1 MSRFQ
6 NASRPARRPA
16 LRPLCLALALAG
28 VHAVGGALPVGPQ
41 VTQGT
46 VTVQAPN
53 PQQLTLQQG
62 SQKAI
67 IDWRSFSLAPTE
79 RLNILQPNARAV
91 LLNRVTGQDPSLILG
106 QISANGRIFLS
117 NPRGIVFGESARID
131 VGGLLATT
139 LDIGQHPDAQ
149 GRWLLSTPAGSTPG
163 SIEVDGELKAP
174 QGLLALVAPQIS
186 VRGLL
191 QGQRVGVAAASRALV
206 DVEGDGLIFFDV
218 HNDGLDTRLN
228 LLGTLQADG
237 GSVEAR
243 AQARAGFADT
253 VLNLDGV
260 VQARSIGQRGGQI
273 VIDGGD
279 TGVTRVG
286 GQLDASGRDAG
297 ERGGAITVLGEKLA
311 LTGTAQVDASGL
323 LGGGTVL
330 VGGGFQGHGTPHNAQ
345 QVYVGPAAR
354 LQADALQQ
362 GDGGTVV
369 IWSDQS
375 TRYRGSLSALGG
387 PQGGNGGLAEVSGK
401 VHLDFAG
408 AVDLSAARGTRGRL
422 WLDPQDLIIG
432 NTANADGQN
441 PTGDDLDNDGE
452 ILFGEFGNRTSEVT
466 AARVSN
472 LLLTTN
478 VTLQATR
485 DLTVE
490 TAINAPGGTGSLVLD
505 AGRNLTVSTDVAV
518 GGSITMRADSAAVG
532 GNNGSGT
539 LNLGNNVDLTATTG
553 SITLSGAALT
563 FTGNNSLT
571 AGTNA
576 SLSAAAA
583 LTLPE
588 MTLGGALTVA
598 TTAGGITDGGIIQVG
613 ADGSSFTTSAAG
625 QAIDLSNFTHVL
637 GGNSVAFQTSGAG
650 GNVALRGDSIDL
662 AASTT
667 GGNLSATATTG
678 NITQS
683 GVLSVG
689 APGSIF
695 RTLGNNSD
703 IVLGTSGNSFGTIS
717 LNTTGA
723 TGNATVTSTN
733 LTLSASSIGGNL
745 TATATTGNIGQSGVL
760 SLGAAGSSFTTNG
773 NNSDIALT
781 NAGNVFNGTTLALNT
796 TGATG
801 NASVTGDAL
810 VLAASSIGGN
820 LTALASSGSIT
831 QVGALSLGAAGSSF
845 TTQGNNDDIV
855 LTTAGNNFAGTTLAF
870 STQGTN
876 GNVDVTGNTLVL
888 ALSGIEGRL
897 AAVANSGGISQTA
910 TANNALTVGQTGS
923 SFTVPVGQS
932 IDLDNQANS
941 LAGADTAGGLVF
953 TNATNL
959 ALRNSGDVELG
970 ALTLAGR
977 LNVTSETGSIR
988 STGILSVGADGSSFT
1003 TIAAGQGI
1011 DLSGFTHAFG
1021 NSTVA
1026 FQTSGGAG
1034 AVVVQA
1040 DTLNFAASTIG
1051 GSLTATATTGN
1062 ISQAGVLS
1070 LGAAGSSFTT
1080 QGVNSDIVLGNTSN
1094 GFANTTLALNTS
1106 GAGGNA
1112 TVAGNTLVL
1121 AASTVG
1127 GQLDAIASSGNI
1139 SQTGAL
1145 NLGAA
1150 GSSFTTQGA
1159 NSDILLGNA
1168 GNVFGS
1174 TSLALQTTGAGGN
1187 ATVVGDTLVL
1197 ASSTL
1202 GGNLQATA
1210 TTGGIS
1216 QTGALSL
1223 GAAGSSF
1230 TTQGANQLITLT
1242 DAGNNFAGTTLG
1254 LNTNGAAAD
1263 VSITGNTLVLAGA
1276 SVGGRL
1282 IAEANSGGIS
1292 QVATAGNAL
1301 STGVSGSSFS
1311 VAAGQSIDLGQQANT
1326 LAGAGT
1332 AGGLSFSGA
1341 TNLALR
1347 DTGNVQLGTTTLAG
1361 RLNLTSDG
1369 GSISDGGVIT
1379 VGADGSSFTT
1389 SGAGQSIDLDNFSH
1403 AFGAHT
1409 VAFNSANGGNVQV
1422 QADALRLA
1430 GSSIG
1435 GSLTATTT
1443 VGGISQTDTAGN
1455 ALTTGQSGSSFS
1467 VAAGQSIDLSSQAN
1481 SLAGAASAGGIS
1493 FIGATDLALR
1503 NIGSIQLGSTTLAGR
1518 LNLTSDSGSIS
1529 EAGTLTV
1536 GADGSSFTTSSNGQ
1550 VIDLSTSTHAFGGHT
1565 VAFNTTGS
1573 TSHVSVRADALQ
1585 LAASSIGGRLNAT
1598 ATSGDITQT
1607 GALSLGAAGSSFT
1620 TQAADADIV
1629 LTQADNSLGNTTLA
1643 LSTSGA
1649 GGDASVTGDALVLGS
1664 SSIGG
1669 TLTAVATSGNIS
1681 QSGALT
1687 LSGSSASFRTQAA
1700 NSDIV
1705 LTNAGN
1711 LFGSTALGLSTN
1723 GAGGDA
1729 SVVGD
1734 ALNLAASTLGGKL
1747 VATAASGNIT
1757 QSGVLSLGAA
1767 GSSFTT
1773 QAADADILLTLAGNL
1788 LGSSTLA
1795 LTTTGTGGDAS
1806 ISGDALVLAASSIGG
1821 ALTATAS
1828 SGNISQTGALTLSA
1842 AGASFTT
1849 LGANSD
1855 IVLSQS
1861 GNLMNGGAVSLNTVG
1876 AGGDA
1881 TLTGD
1886 ALVLATSGVGGKLTA
1901 TATTGNITQTGALN
1915 LGAAGSSFTTQGAN
1929 SDILLDQAGNALANT
1944 TLALSTTGATG
1955 NATVVGDTLS
1965 FAASTLGGTLTAT
1978 SLAGGIGQTGVLSL
1992 GADGSLF
1999 TAAANQSIDLST
2011 QANLFG
2017 SRTLGFATSGSGA
2030 VLVRSDS
2037 LNLATSTIG
2046 GDFTALIGGGDLT
2059 QTGALSVGGSSTLRA
2074 VSGTV
2079 DVALTD
2085 AANQLGTVQLQGI
2098 GGSLGTVAL
2107 RQAGDLTVGGN
2118 AQALTLN
2125 SSGAVVLTGGS
2136 HTTLTVNAQG
2146 DISQTG
2152 ALSVSGLTTLGTE
2165 TAGITVALTQADNEL
2180 TQLNLAPT
2188 GAGSFASVSL
2198 RDRDL
2203 SRIDGL
2209 SVGGPADSLVVD
2221 AGGAVQLSGG
2231 TLGSLSVT
2239 AGGNLSQS
2247 GDLLITGSAQLL
2259 ARSAGLDASLA
2270 RAGNQIAAVTLGG
2283 TGGGSWDQVL
2293 LQTSGALSLAGQANA
2308 LSVTTGGAL
2317 QLGSGAYGSLAATVG
2332 GAVSQSGGLAVT
2344 GITTLTAQGAN
2355 LDVTLDGGGG
2365 SNELHTVALQN
2376 GSGSFGSVQVVD
2388 TDQARPDGLRIS
2400 GQAASLA
2407 VQAGGAVTLGA
2418 GQYGQLSV
2426 DTSANGAAIGQTA
2439 ALVVSGT
2446 TQLAA
2451 GSGSI
2456 SLARS
2461 DNQFGSIRIDSAQT
2475 ASLSDSDGYS
2485 LGDSVVSSA
2494 LTLDSAGTIQV
2505 TGRIS
2510 GAATLTKTGS
2520 GTLAITSD
2528 QGWSGGTQ
2536 LQAGTLSLSGATAS
2550 LGAGAVQLASGTV
2563 LALGPDVALAN
2574 QLTSQGATLRQ
2585 LSGRSALSGD
2595 LVLTADSTLDV
2606 AGGAT
2611 LALQGGISGTG
2622 QGLNKTGAGT
2632 AELSGP
2638 NTADGLLA
2646 VTEGRL
2652 LAAAT
2657 GSLAGTGAVRV
2668 DAGATLALGAD
2679 VAIGSLA
2686 GAGEVELGSA
2696 RLTTGADQ
2704 SSTVF
2709 AGQLNG
2715 SGGLSKV
2722 GSGTFT
2728 LSGDNLYTGAT
2739 RVEGGSLATAS
2750 AQRLADATAVV
2761 VSAGATL
2768 QLGGAETI
2776 GSLAGG
2782 GTVNLAGHRV
2792 TLGGDDS
2799 STTFSGALTG
2809 SGAFTKIGDGNLT
2822 LSGSNTLAGTMI
2834 VGEGELTL
2842 ASAQALTAG
2851 NTLQVGA
2858 AGAVQA
2864 QEDLSLAAL
2873 NGTGSL
2879 TLAGTELSLGL
2890 NNASGRFDGQLHG
2903 SGTLSKT
2910 GSGTSAFGGSSD
2922 FSGLTQVLGGTLL
2935 IDGQFTGLPSLFVAG
2950 AGTLALG
2957 ADQRFAALTG
2967 SGAIGLASHA
2977 LSVGA
2982 DGSDTVFAG
2991 TLSGS
2996 GQLVKQGSG
3005 SLTLAGNNLYSGGT
3019 VIDSGTLQLG
3029 QGGSSG
3035 TAGTGA
3041 IVNDGLLRVVRADSL
3056 QLDAAIT
3063 GSGALELAQG
3073 TLTLG
3078 ATGNAWTGDTRVLA
3092 GQLRTAGAERLPDST
3107 DLTVAAGASLVLGG
3121 AERLGSLDAAG
3132 TVSTNGN
3139 ILTSGAQTYAGGLT
3153 VRDGQSVLLSGTV
3166 IEAGTEQ
3173 NSLGTGTLS
3182 VQAERLNLHS
3192 AAVSGGHADL
3202 VLGDVQLAG
3211 DSRITAGRIVLDGA
3225 FELAAGTLLMT
3236 ADAAPDP
3243 DLAELVGTA
3252 RAPGTLESL
3261 AWSEVT
3267 VAQRDGSA
3275 LRVAEGARLQ
3285 IVASGGGSVNLMQD
3299 ANQFSGSLSVLSGA
3313 APGTAWSPV
3322 VVRGIT
3328 GIPGITV
3335 ITPVSRV
3342 QVAGD
3347 TVRVGDNGIEADTVH
3362 IRANTL
3368 TTLDEAALVARMPF
3382 DNLILGTS
3390 QSAPSMV
3397 LELAPN
3403 AFDTG
3408 FPFGRANEA
3417 LQVVVGARATGDRS
3431 SGPDGGFLMVL
3442 PKGGARGSTAVFL
3455 AGPLVGSGSGYAF
3468 FHDGSGQ
3475 QTEIPVFYNGN
3486 LPKSPQVAGSLSAVA
3501 AVSESA
3507 RRDRFEEAVRTENVT
3522 VRLRSGVIAEVGPGR
3537 PATVGAEGAATPQV
3551 CEPQANALACRP

>member
-6 NASRPARRPA
+6 NTSRPARRPA

-91 LLNRVTGQDPSLILG
+91 LLNRVTGQDASLILG

-139 LDIGQHPDAQ
+139 LDIAQHPDAQ
-149 GRWLLSTPAGSTPG
+149 GRWLLSTPVGSTPG

-174 QGLLALVAPQIS
+174 QGLLALVAPQVS

-286 GQLDASGRDAG
+286 GRLDASGRDSG

-441 PTGDDLDNDGE
+441 PTGDDLDNDGQ

-485 DLTVE
+485 DLTVQ
-490 TAINAPGGTGSLVLD
+490 TAINATGTGSLVLD
-505 AGRNLTVSTDVAV
+505 AGRDLSVAADVTV
-518 GGSITMRADSAAVG
+518 GQSITMRAANVDVG
-532 GNNGSGT
+532 GTAGTGT
-539 LNLGNNVDLTATTG
+539 LSLGNNVDLTATNG

-576 SLSAAAA
+576 SLSAGAA
-583 LTLPE
+583 LTLPA

-598 TTAGGITDGGIIQVG
+598 TTAGGITDGGIIEVG

-637 GGNSVAFQTSGAG
+637 GGNSVAFQTNGAG
-650 GNVALRGDSIDL
+650 GNVALRGDTIDL
-662 AASTT
+662 AASTIS
-667 GGNLSATATTG
+667 GNLGATATTG

-683 GVLSVG
+683 GVLTVG
-689 APGSIF
+689 SPGSVF

-703 IVLGTSGNSFGTIS
+703 ILLGTTGNSFGTIS

-760 SLGAAGSSFTTNG
+760 SLGAAGSSFTTQG
-773 NNSDIALT
+773 NNSDIVLT
-781 NAGNVFNGTTLALNT
+781 NAGNAL
-796 TGATG
+796 G
-801 NASVTGDAL
+801 N
-810 VLAASSIGGN
+810 
-820 LTALASSGSIT
+820 
-831 QVGALSLGAAGSSF
+831 
-845 TTQGNNDDIV
+845 
-855 LTTAGNNFAGTTLAF
+855 TTLAF
-870 STQGTN
+870 STQGPN

-910 TANNALTVGQTGS
+910 SANNALTVEQTGS
-923 SFTVPVGQS
+923 SFSVPAGQS
-932 IDLDNQANS
+932 IDLDNQTNS

-959 ALRNSGDVELG
+959 TLRNSGDIELG

-977 LNVTSETGSIR
+977 LNVTSDTGSIR
-988 STGILSVGADGSSFT
+988 AGGILSVGADGSSFT
-1003 TIAAGQGI
+1003 TIAVGQGI

-1021 NSTVA
+1021 NNTVA

-1040 DTLNFAASTIG
+1040 DTLNFATSTIG

-1094 GFANTTLALNTS
+1094 GFANTTLALTTS

-1127 GQLDAIASSGNI
+1127 GQLDATASSGNI

-1150 GSSFTTQGA
+1150 GSSFTTLGIG
-1159 NSDILLGNA
+1159 SDIVLGNTNNA
-1168 GNVFGS
+1168 LAN
-1174 TSLALQTTGAGGN
+1174 TTLALNTAAGGN
-1187 ATVVGDTLVL
+1187 ATLAGDTLVL
-1197 ASSTL
+1197 ATSTL

-1216 QTGALSL
+1216 QTGALTL

-1242 DAGNNFAGTTLG
+1242 DAGNNLAGTTLS

-1301 STGVSGSSFS
+1301 STGISGSSFS

-1332 AGGLSFSGA
+1332 AGGLIFSGA

-1361 RLNLTSDG
+1361 RLNLTSDS

-1389 SGAGQSIDLDNFSH
+1389 SGVGQSIDLDNFGH
-1403 AFGAHT
+1403 AFGANT

-1443 VGGISQTDTAGN
+1443 VGGISQTNTAGN
-1455 ALTTGQSGSSFS
+1455 ALSTGQSGSSFS

-1503 NIGSIQLGSTTLAGR
+1503 NVGSIQLGTTTLAGR

-1536 GADGSSFTTSSNGQ
+1536 GADGSSFTTGSSGQ

-1573 TSHVSVRADALQ
+1573 TSHASVRADALQ
-1585 LAASSIGGRLNAT
+1585 LAASTIGGRLTAT

-1607 GALSLGAAGSSFT
+1607 GALTLGAAGSSFT
-1620 TQAADADIV
+1620 TFAANADIV
-1629 LTQADNSLGNTTLA
+1629 LTQAGNSFVNTTLA

-1649 GGDASVTGDALVLGS
+1649 GGDASVTGNALVLGS

-1669 TLTAVATSGNIS
+1669 TLTAIATSGDIS
-1681 QSGALT
+1681 QTGAL
-1687 LSGSSASFRTQAA
+1687 
-1700 NSDIV
+1700 N
-1705 LTNAGN
+1705 
-1711 LFGSTALGLSTN
+1711 
-1723 GAGGDA
+1723 
-1729 SVVGD
+1729 
-1734 ALNLAASTLGGKL
+1734 
-1747 VATAASGNIT
+1747 
-1757 QSGVLSLGAA
+1757 LGAA

-1773 QAADADILLTLAGNL
+1773 LGVGSNIVLGNASNAFANTTLALNTAAGGNATVVGDTL
-1788 LGSSTLA
+1788 VLASSTLGGNLVA
-1795 LTTTGTGGDAS
+1795 TAGTGDISQTGELNLGAIGSSFTTLGVGSNIVLGNASNAFANTTLALNTAAGGNAIVVGDT
-1806 ISGDALVLAASSIGG
+1806 LVLAASSIGG

-1855 IVLSQS
+1855 IVLGQS
-1861 GNLMNGGAVSLNTVG
+1861 GNLLNGGAVSLNTVG

-1929 SDILLDQAGNALANT
+1929 SDIVLDQAGNALANT

-1955 NATVVGDTLS
+1955 NATVVGDALS
-1965 FAASTLGGTLTAT
+1965 FSASTLGGTLTAT
-1978 SLAGGIGQTGVLSL
+1978 SLSGGIGQTGVLSL

-2037 LNLATSTIG
+2037 LNLAASTIG

-2059 QTGALSVGGSSTLRA
+2059 QTGALSVGGSSTLQA

-2085 AANQLGTVQLQGI
+2085 ATNQLGTVQLQGI

-2107 RQAGDLTVGGN
+2107 RQAGDLTVGGD

-2125 SSGAVVLTGGS
+2125 SAGAVVLAGGS

-2146 DISQTG
+2146 SISQTG

-2165 TAGITVALTQADNEL
+2165 TAGTTVALTQADNEL
-2180 TQLNLAPT
+2180 TQLSLAPT

-2209 SVGGPADSLVVD
+2209 AVGGPADSLVVD
-2221 AGGAVQLSGG
+2221 AGGAVLLTGG

-2259 ARSAGLDASLA
+2259 ARNAGLDASLA

-2332 GAVSQSGGLAVT
+2332 GAVSQTGGLAVT
-2344 GITTLTAQGAN
+2344 GTTTLTAQGAN
-2355 LDVTLDGGGG
+2355 LGVTLDGGGG

-2376 GSGSFGSVQVVD
+2376 GSGNFSSVQVVD

-2400 GQAASLA
+2400 GQAAALA

-2461 DNQFGSIRIDSAQT
+2461 DNQFGGIRIDSAQT

-2520 GTLAITSD
+2520 GTLAISSD

-2536 LQAGTLSLSGATAS
+2536 LQAGTLSLSGAAAS

-2574 QLTSQGATLRQ
+2574 DLTSQGATLRQ
-2585 LSGRSALSGD
+2585 LSGSSALSGE

-2611 LALQGGISGTG
+2611 LALQGGISGSG

-2686 GAGEVELGSA
+2686 GAGQVELGST

-2709 AGQLNG
+2709 AGQLSG

-2776 GSLAGG
+2776 GSLAGS

-2799 STTFSGALTG
+2799 STTFSGSLTG
-2809 SGAFTKIGDGNLT
+2809 NGAFTKIGDGNLT
-2822 LSGSNTLAGTMI
+2822 LSGNNTLAGTMI

-2858 AGAVQA
+2858 AGAVQV

-2903 SGTLSKT
+2903 NGTLSKT

-2935 IDGQFTGLPSLFVAG
+2935 VDGRFTGLPSLFVAA

-2957 ADQRFAALTG
+2957 ADQRFAALAG

-2982 DGSDTVFAG
+2982 DGSDSVFAG
-2991 TLSGS
+2991 VLSGT

-3005 SLTLAGNNLYSGGT
+3005 SLTLTGNNLYSGGT

-3041 IVNDGLLRVVRADSL
+3041 IVNDGLLRVLRADSL

-3092 GQLRTAGAERLPDST
+3092 GQLRTSGAERLPDST

-3243 DLAELVGTA
+3243 DLAEVVGTA

-3261 AWSEVT
+3261 AWSEDT

-3347 TVRVGDNGIEADTVH
+3347 TVRVGDTGIEADTVH

-3397 LELAPN
+3397 LELAPS

-3417 LQVVVGARATGDRS
+3417 LQVVVGARATGDRT

-3455 AGPLVGSGSGYAF
+3455 AGPLVGSGSGYTF